1 MFYWR
6 NPILVADLFELFA
19 DYLNGFSVSSYD
31 LRNAHMNAIHFE
43 GKDLFA
49 IQHNPPVMSSH
60 LDTDFSPARMKH
72 LRYDWAT
79 RHRPVNWNHPWWNG
93 RSMKIT
99 GIRHI
104 LKPSWALEGRQN
116 PNLCVSKSLS
126 SRLWGSDQLDHFR
139 QGGKV
144 HDLWKAKVLCQL

>member
-72 LRYDWAT
+72 LRYD
-79 RHRPVNWNHPWWNG
+79 
-93 RSMKIT
+93 
-99 GIRHI
+99 
-104 LKPSWALEGRQN
+104 
-116 PNLCVSKSLS
+116 
-126 SRLWGSDQLDHFR
+126 
-139 QGGKV
+139 
-144 HDLWKAKVLCQL
+144 